1 MLWLCKGKIRRK
13 SKAVDTNSFIVYIKT
28 DNVYKDIA
36 KQKKNVKVTGLM
48 KDGLGSKIMKI
59 KSWFVG
65 LRAKSYSYYLIAD
78 VRENKKAKDTR
89 KCVIKRK
96 ITFEN

>member
-1 MLWLCKGKIRRK
+1 
-13 SKAVDTNSFIVYIKT
+13 
-28 DNVYKDIA
+28 
-36 KQKKNVKVTGLM
+36 M
-48 KDGLGSKIMKI
+48 KDGLGSKIMNI

-78 VRENKKAKDTR
+78 GSENKKAKDTR